1 MLFNTIKNT
10 TSSISVIAICFVS
23 LAILYFS
30 IQEHEKLYFESVK
43 GDLDALSENMSSDL
57 VPMLAVQPDEFE
69 LATILLRL
77 DPYDNV
83 KYAFIYDDKW
93 HPLQSYHGKALT
105 QVKSKSYAQYEG
117 VKTKLPGVYVD
128 NDELVALK
136 LVGDEL
142 FPLGYLRIVLDS
154 SGPLNKSKQS
164 LLKQVLP
171 ITLVLLIVV
180 FAFLLWVQ
188 ARLFFPLS
196 RLSRIAQKIQKTHD
210 YSLKINIKGKQEV
223 TSLST
228 DLNFMMETI
237 NQETQKNKKYTNKLM
252 EQQKAMERLANFDGL
267 TGLPNRQFFMET
279 LRLQLSKA
287 KRENQN
293 LVLMYFDLDGFKGV
307 NDSFGHEVGDLVLLE
322 VCNRCKSILREGDL
336 ISRLGGDEFL
346 ILLHN
351 DPNEL
356 ELLQLSERLVSGLN
370 KPFHIRSWE
379 VQIGV
384 SIGIAQA
391 QDSHF
396 NVCEFF
402 SNADFAMYRSKMAG
416 RSRHTVFV
424 PEMMEENKRRL
435 LIANSIA
442 NAIKEDEFDI
452 HYQGKVNSDAVVV
465 GYEALIRWKSDT
477 LGTISPAEFIPIAE
491 QSGKILSITK
501 WVIEKVCQELEQVLA
516 LHDNTIVVSLNLSA
530 FDIKNI
536 ALVDYI
542 KDTFTRYKV
551 ETSNIEF
558 EVTESAYLDNFE
570 LANQFISQ
578 LREMGCS
585 IALDDFGAG
594 YSSLGYLTQIELNT
608 LKIDKQFV
616 DNLNVSVRSTLITK
630 TIIEMAKQLNL
641 KICAEGVETR
651 EQANFLISNGCHQ
664 LQGYFFSKPAS
675 LKTLLAN

>member
-57 VPMLAVQPDEFE
+57 VPLLAVQPDEFE
-69 LATILLRL
+69 LATMLLRL

-93 HPLQSYHGKALT
+93 LPLQSYHGKAFT
-105 QVKSKSYAQYEG
+105 QVESKSYAQYEG

-396 NVCEFF
+396 NVSEFI
-402 SNADFAMYRSKMAG
+402 SNADIAMYRSKMAG

-641 KICAEGVETR
+641 KMCAEGVETR

>member
-30 IQEHEKLYFESVK
+30 IQEHETLYFESVK

-57 VPMLAVQPDEFE
+57 VPLLAVQPDQFE
-69 LATILLRL
+69 LATMLLRL
-77 DPYDNV
+77 DRYENV
-83 KYAFIYDDKW
+83 KYAFIYDNNW
-93 HPLQSYHGKALT
+93 HPLQSYQGKAFT
-105 QVKSKSYAQYEG
+105 QIQSKSFEQYEG

-128 NDELVALK
+128 KNELVALK
-136 LVGDEL
+136 LVGDQL

-154 SGPLNKSKQS
+154 SGPLNRSKQS

-188 ARLFFPLS
+188 ARLFSPLS
-196 RLSRIAQKIQKTHD
+196 RLSHIAQKIQKTHD

-237 NQETQKNKKYTNKLM
+237 NQETQKNKKYTSKLM
-252 EQQKAMERLANFDGL
+252 EQQKTMERLANFDGL

-279 LRLQLSKA
+279 LRLELSKA
-287 KRENQN
+287 KRENRN

-322 VCNRCKSILREGDL
+322 VCNRCKVILRDGDL

-356 ELLQLSERLVSGLN
+356 ELYQLSERLVAGLN

-379 VQIGV
+379 VQIGM

-391 QDSHF
+391 KDSHF
-396 NVCEFF
+396 NVSEFV
-402 SNADFAMYRSKMAG
+402 SNADIAMYRSKMAG

-452 HYQGKVNSDAVVV
+452 HYQGKVNSDAAVV

-477 LGTISPAEFIPIAE
+477 LGVISPAEFIPIAE

-501 WVIEKVCQELEQVLA
+501 WVIEKVCQELEQVLS
-516 LHDNTIVVSLNLSA
+516 LHNNTIVVSLNLSA

-542 KDTFTRYKV
+542 KDMFAQYKV
-551 ETSNIEF
+551 DTSNIEF

-675 LKTLLAN
+675 LKKLLAN